1 MDIED
6 EQLDEFLTRV
16 RQEGLEPVTVD
27 SLSGENRF
35 FALETSAEING
46 ETFEGEVDYEIEDDG
61 IVWYVFEV
69 YLDHDDERRDVLD
82 ASSANLLDTRG
93 ELLYEYNIEKK
104 EVEDELR
111 TLREIHS
118 EVYKK

>member
-16 RQEGLEPVTVD
+16 REEGLEPVTVD

-118 EVYKK
+118 EVY